1 MRERFRL
8 LSLLSAVETVI
19 VEVGMN
25 EGGRSADG
33 VVAGIAEIA
42 EGVMVDISGVVKI
55 LQVNSLLT

>member
-1 MRERFRL
+1 VISTAIIVEG
-8 LSLLSAVETVI
+8 VETLI

-25 EGGRSADG
+25 EGGRSADE

-55 LQVNSLLT
+55 LQANSILT